1 MFTDSH
7 THFFEPQTLTMA
19 RPATSSNLFQHGS
32 AYRNLN
38 QIAKEKLP
46 VDDFENDAFAVA
58 VLQHGKP
65 LLSENF
71 LW

>member
-1 MFTDSH
+1 
-7 THFFEPQTLTMA
+7 MA
-19 RPATSSNLFQHGS
+19 SPATSSNLFQHGS
-32 AYRNLN
+32 AYRNLH